1 MKLKHLTAVLM
12 ALGHASVAL
21 AAAPFTIQ
29 DIRVE
34 GLQRTEPATVFNYLP
49 VKVGD
54 TFTEVQGEEI
64 IKNLYATGF
73 FDDVRV
79 ETLGN
84 QVLLT
89 VVERPVISSLNVTGG
104 KTLSNDAI
112 RKNLDAFGLGQSR
125 SFNQATLNQAIAG
138 LQQEYRNRGKNSVSI
153 TPEITRLE
161 RNRVAVDVKIDEGP
175 TTTITDIE
183 FNGNERYSDRQL
195 RNQMSL
201 SEGGLF
207 TWISKSNRFSDTKFR
222 QDLESINDFYQNNG
236 YFDFRITH
244 VDVAMSEDKKAQ
256 TIKVDVHEGQRYRW
270 GKVAIEGDTRE
281 VPKAELEKLLT
292 MKEGRW
298 YDRSKM
304 MDSLKTMQ
312 DRMGSAGYAF
322 SQIDVRPQA
331 NPETGVVDFTLFVVP
346 DRKVYVNRINISGN
360 NKTRDEVVRRELRQ
374 MESAPYDVSKIQ
386 RSRERVEL
394 LGYFDNVQI
403 DAQPVAGTPDQVDLA
418 MSVNERATGS
428 LEVAAGWVQN
438 DGLVLSAG
446 VSQDNLFGTG
456 KSVSARVSNAKVSKQ
471 ASLSFTDPYFT
482 PDGVSLGY
490 DIYYRSYNPS
500 KSDSNRLGY
509 KTDTYGIG
517 ARMGVPVTEYDRVNF
532 GLGVERLGVKLYQNP
547 PQRYQEFVSQNG
559 ENNWIVKGN
568 VGWGRNK
575 TDSALWPTRGYST
588 SVNLDSGLPGGGLQ
602 YYSLTHDQKWFFP
615 LSKDFTLMLGGEVGY
630 ANSYGKTKKLPFFQN
645 FYGGGLGSVRGYENG
660 SLGPKFKTQYIDNS
674 YSSTSS
680 SYGGNYKAYAGAE
693 LLFPLPGIKDQRT
706 VRLSLFADAG
716 SVWDGQTYNALPYS
730 TENPNGTNGAYTG
743 EHKSSFSN
751 ELRYSAGA
759 AVTWLSPLGPMKF
772 SYAYPIKKK
781 PEDQIQ
787 RFQFQLGTTF

>member
-54 TFTEVQGEEI
+54 TFTDAQGEEI

-89 VVERPVISSLNVTGG
+89 VVERPVISSLSVTGG

-161 RNRVAVDVKIDEGP
+161 RNRVAVDVKIDEGA

-222 QDLESINDFYQNNG
+222 QDLERINDFYQNNG
-236 YFDFRITH
+236 YFDFRITD

-331 NPETGVVDFTLFVVP
+331 NPETGVVDFTLVVVP

-394 LGYFDNVQI
+394 LGYFDNVQV
-403 DAQPVAGTPDQVDLA
+403 DAQPVAGTPDQVDLN

-428 LEVAAGWVQN
+428 LEVAAGWVQD

-490 DIYYRSYNPS
+490 DIYYRGYNPY
-500 KSDSNRLGY
+500 KSDNNRLGY

-532 GLGVERLGVKLYQNP
+532 GLGLERLNVKLYDNP
-547 PQRYQEFVSQNG
+547 PQRYDDFVNQNG
-559 ENNWIVKGN
+559 EKNWIVKGN

-575 TDSALWPTRGYST
+575 TDSALWPTRGYMT
-588 SVNLDSGLPGGGLQ
+588 SVNLDAGLPGGDLQ

-615 LSKDFTLMLGGEVGY
+615 LSKDFTLMLSGEVGY
-630 ANSYGKTKKLPFFQN
+630 ADGYGKTEQLPFFQN
-645 FYGGGLGSVRGYENG
+645 FYGGGLGSVRGYESG
-660 SLGPKFKTQYIDNS
+660 SLGPKYKTQYTDGTL
-674 YSSTSS
+674 SSSVS

-716 SVWDGQTYNALPYS
+716 SVWDGRTYNSAPYS
-730 TENPNGTNGAYTG
+730 SSNPNGTNGAYAG
-743 EHKSSFSN
+743 EHKSTFSN

-772 SYAYPIKKK
+772 SYAYPMKKK

>member
-54 TFTEVQGEEI
+54 TFTDAQGEEI

-89 VVERPVISSLNVTGG
+89 VVERPVISSLSVTGG

-161 RNRVAVDVKIDEGP
+161 RNRVAVDVKIDEGA

-222 QDLESINDFYQNNG
+222 QDLERINDFYQNNG
-236 YFDFRITH
+236 YFDFRITD

-256 TIKVDVHEGQRYRW
+256 TIKVDVHEGRRYRW

-281 VPKAELEKLLT
+281 VPKEELAKMLL

-298 YDRSKM
+298 YNRSQM

-331 NPETGVVDFTLFVVP
+331 NPETGATTL
-346 DRKVYVNRINISGN
+346 
-360 NKTRDEVVRRELRQ
+360 
-374 MESAPYDVSKIQ
+374 
-386 RSRERVEL
+386 
-394 LGYFDNVQI
+394 
-403 DAQPVAGTPDQVDLA
+403 VA
-418 MSVNERATGS
+418 
-428 LEVAAGWVQN
+428 
-438 DGLVLSAG
+438 VL
-446 VSQDNLFGTG
+446 DNLG
-456 KSVSARVSNAKVSKQ
+456 KGSS
-471 ASLSFTDPYFT
+471 
-482 PDGVSLGY
+482 
-490 DIYYRSYNPS
+490 
-500 KSDSNRLGY
+500 
-509 KTDTYGIG
+509 G
-517 ARMGVPVTEYDRVNF
+517 AAV
-532 GLGVERLGVKLYQNP
+532 L
-547 PQRYQEFVSQNG
+547 
-559 ENNWIVKGN
+559 
-568 VGWGRNK
+568 
-575 TDSALWPTRGYST
+575 
-588 SVNLDSGLPGGGLQ
+588 NLN
-602 YYSLTHDQKWFFP
+602 
-615 LSKDFTLMLGGEVGY
+615 LMLGLYE
-630 ANSYGKTKKLPFFQN
+630 AT
-645 FYGGGLGSVRGYENG
+645 GLE
-660 SLGPKFKTQYIDNS
+660 
-674 YSSTSS
+674 
-680 SYGGNYKAYAGAE
+680 
-693 LLFPLPGIKDQRT
+693 
-706 VRLSLFADAG
+706 
-716 SVWDGQTYNALPYS
+716 
-730 TENPNGTNGAYTG
+730 
-743 EHKSSFSN
+743 
-751 ELRYSAGA
+751 
-759 AVTWLSPLGPMKF
+759 
-772 SYAYPIKKK
+772 
-781 PEDQIQ
+781 
-787 RFQFQLGTTF
+787 

>member
-54 TFTEVQGEEI
+54 TFTDAQGEEI

-89 VVERPVISSLNVTGG
+89 VVERPVISSLSVTGG

-161 RNRVAVDVKIDEGP
+161 RNRVAVDVKIDEGA

-222 QDLESINDFYQNNG
+222 QDLERINDFYQNNG
-236 YFDFRITH
+236 YFDFRITD

-331 NPETGVVDFTLFVVP
+331 NPETGVVDFTLVVVP

-394 LGYFDNVQI
+394 LGYFDNVQV
-403 DAQPVAGTPDQVDLA
+403 DAQPVAGTPDQVDLN

-428 LEVAAGWVQN
+428 LEVAAGWVQD

-490 DIYYRSYNPS
+490 DIYYRGYNPY
-500 KSDSNRLGY
+500 KSDNNRLGY

-532 GLGVERLGVKLYQNP
+532 GLGLERLNVKLYDNP
-547 PQRYQEFVSQNG
+547 PQRYDDFVNQNG
-559 ENNWIVKGN
+559 EKNWIVKGN

-575 TDSALWPTRGYST
+575 TDSALWPTRGYMT
-588 SVNLDSGLPGGGLQ
+588 SVNLDAGLPGGDLQ

-615 LSKDFTLMLGGEVGY
+615 LSKDFTLMLSGEVGY
-630 ANSYGKTKKLPFFQN
+630 ADGYGKTEQLPFFQN
-645 FYGGGLGSVRGYENG
+645 FYGGGLGSVRGYESG
-660 SLGPKFKTQYIDNS
+660 SLGPKFKTRYADDTL
-674 YSSTSS
+674 SSSSS

-693 LLFPLPGIKDQRT
+693 LLFPMPGIKDQRT

-716 SVWDGQTYNALPYS
+716 SVWDGQTYNSDPYS
-730 TENPNGTNGAYTG
+730 SKNPNGTNGAYTG
-743 EHKSSFSN
+743 EHKSTFSN

-759 AVTWLSPLGPMKF
+759 AVTWLSPLGPLKF
-772 SYAYPIKKK
+772 SYAYPMKKK